1 MIATCADERRLQ
13 NRTRRK
19 HQRYENAVAAAGDVF
34 VAPAFTPT
42 GCPFPSALSFF
53 RELAHTGDS
62 VPLYAGRDIVK
73 FQSEAATWL
82 TPTHTTFMVHAA
94 AAAAA
99 RSGATAI
106 KDYCLRRMVDSHI
119 VRAADAVP
127 PLVTRPDGV

>member
-1 MIATCADERRLQ
+1 MPWGGVSNTIQ
-13 NRTRRK
+13 
-19 HQRYENAVAAAGDVF
+19 
-34 VAPAFTPT
+34 
-42 GCPFPSALSFF
+42 
-53 RELAHTGDS
+53 LA
-62 VPLYAGRDIVK
+62 YIVK

-106 KDYCLRRMVDSHI
+106 KDYCLRRMVDSQI
-119 VRAADAVP
+119 VRAINAVP